1 MNNDQPKRSGFK
13 DVWHQFDSRFFIGRW
28 IILIL
33 LTLMLLTCTYYTIK
47 VLSLIHI

>member
-13 DVWHQFDSRFFIGRW
+13 DVWHRIDRRFFIGRW

-33 LTLMLLTCTYYTIK
+33 LTLISVSYTHLTLPTT
-47 VLSLIHI
+47 